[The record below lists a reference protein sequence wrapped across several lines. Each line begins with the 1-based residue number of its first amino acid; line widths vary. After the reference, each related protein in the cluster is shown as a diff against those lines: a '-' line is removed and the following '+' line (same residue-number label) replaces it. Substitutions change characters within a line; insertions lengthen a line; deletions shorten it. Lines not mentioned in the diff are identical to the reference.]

1 MMAGKKTPKAPYGN
15 KTKYADPG
23 YQKDGKKRYP
33 IDTADHV
40 RAAWSYINK
49 AKNAAKYT
57 SSQVS
62 AIKGR
67 IKSAAKKLGVKIGG
81 EADSADDLIAALEE
95 AKRGSNSPS
104 KRECPRCKGDGQ
116 EPGSNPPRSCKRCGG
131 SGWDPK

>member
-1 MMAGKKTPKAPYGN
+1 MAGKKTPKAPYGS

-49 AKNAAKYT
+49 PKNAAKY
-57 SSQVS
+57 SSAQVS

-67 IKSAAKKLGVKIGG
+67 IRSAAKKLGVKVGG
-81 EADSADDLIAALEE
+81 ESDSVDMLIEALQE
-95 AKRGSNSPS
+95 APHGHHRFPTT
-104 KRECPRCKGDGQ
+104 
-116 EPGSNPPRSCKRCGG
+116 
-131 SGWDPK
+131 